1 MILVDSALDNAER
14 QGKPI
19 RVGLIGAGYMGRGL
33 AIQIVHAYNNGMR
46 LSAIYNRTQSKAHQ
60 AYTQAGITNFACVDS
75 QQGVEQAI
83 NTEGYCVSSDPLAI
97 CQADNIDVIV
107 EATGEVEFGAR
118 VVTEAIKY
126 GKHVI
131 LMNAE
136 LDALCGPL
144 LQTYADKA
152 GVVISNVDGD
162 QPGVTMNLFRWVKQL
177 GYEPR
182 LAGNIKGLQD
192 RYRNPETQK
201 GFAEQHKQGV
211 KMITS
216 FADGTKISMETAVL
230 ANATGFG
237 VHTRGMHGPRCDHAT
252 DALTH
257 FSQSQL
263 EHGTVDYILGAE
275 PGPGVFIVAYN
286 ENAVLQQYAQY
297 LKMGDGPY
305 YVFYVPYHLPH
316 LETPNSIAR
325 AALFSDATI
334 KPLGR
339 PVVQVLAAAK
349 TDLAA
354 GTVLDGI
361 GGFHAYGMAE
371 NADTFAAQSCVPM
384 SLLEGCKLKQNVD
397 KDTVITYEHVTVPE
411 GRLSDKLW
419 HDQSRLFS

>member
-1 MILVDSALDNAER
+1 MILVDSELEKAEH

-33 AIQIVHAYNNGMR
+33 AIQIIHAFKNGMR
-46 LSAIYNRTQSKAHQ
+46 LSAIYNRTLNKAQQ
-60 AYTQAGITNFACVDS
+60 AYTQAGVTDFTLVDS

-83 NTEGYCVSSDPLAI
+83 HASRYCISSDPLAI
-97 CQADNIDVIV
+97 CRAENIDVIV
-107 EATGEVEFGAR
+107 EATGEVEFGAH
-118 VVTEAIKY
+118 VVTEAIKH

-162 QPGVTMNLFRWVKQL
+162 QPGVTMNLFRWVQQL

-192 RYRNPETQK
+192 RYRNPDTQK

-237 VHTRGMHGPRCDHAT
+237 VDTRGMHGPRCDHAT
-252 DALTH
+252 DALSV
-257 FSQSQL
+257 FSERQL

-334 KPLGR
+334 KPLGS

-349 TDLAA
+349 IDLSA

-371 NADTFAAQSCVPM
+371 NADTFEAQSCVPM
-384 SLLEGCKLKQNVD
+384 SLLDGCTLKQD
-397 KDTVITYEHVTVPE
+397 LAKDTVITYDHVTVPE
-411 GRLSDKLW
+411 GRLSDQLW
-419 HDQSRLFS
+419 HDQLSWFG